1 MGKLIDGK
9 WQQGDI
15 ITSTKKGAYDRKPR
29 SFRDEISDQHPV
41 FKPES
46 DRYHLY
52 VSYACPWA
60 HRALILRKLKNLES
74 HISVSVVHPHMLENG
89 WSFAQDFPETTGDPL
104 YHSDFLY
111 QIYQKADPN
120 ITTSVT
126 VPLLWDKKTEQVVN
140 NESAEIIRIFNT
152 GFNDLTGNTDDYYPY
167 DQQAEIDDINDRVYH
182 NVNNGVYKAGFAK
195 TQGAYDQAVD
205 NLFDTLDDLDQR
217 LENNTH
223 LIGNTLTEADIRL
236 ITTLL
241 RFDVVYYVHF
251 KANIQKI
258 SEYKNLHRYMR
269 DLYDLPAIR
278 ETTNFE
284 HIKQHYYYSHK
295 MLNPYQIIPKGP
307 RNPV

>member
-1 MGKLIDGK
+1 
-9 WQQGDI
+9 
-15 ITSTKKGAYDRKPR
+15 
-29 SFRDEISDQHPV
+29 
-41 FKPES
+41 
-46 DRYHLY
+46 
-52 VSYACPWA
+52 
-60 HRALILRKLKNLES
+60 
-74 HISVSVVHPHMLENG
+74 
-89 WSFAQDFPETTGDPL
+89 
-104 YHSDFLY
+104 
-111 QIYQKADPN
+111 
-120 ITTSVT
+120 

>member
-1 MGKLIDGK
+1 MGKLIDGT
-9 WQQGDI
+9 WQAGDI
-15 ITSTKKGAYDRKPR
+15 ITSTKKGEYDRKPR

-60 HRALILRKLKNLES
+60 HRALIMRALKDLTP
-74 HISVSVVHPHMLENG
+74 HISVSVVHPHMLDNG
-89 WSFAQDFPETTGDPL
+89 WSFASDFPAATGDPL
-104 YHSDFLY
+104 YNADFLY
-111 QIYQKADPN
+111 QIYQKADKN

-126 VPLLWDKKTEQVVN
+126 VPLLWDKQTEQIVN
-140 NESAEIIRIFNT
+140 NESSEIIRMFNS
-152 GFNDLTGNTDDYYPY
+152 GFDSLTGNSEDYYPAALR
-167 DQQAEIDDINDRVYH
+167 DEIDSLNDRVYH
-182 NVNNGVYKAGFAK
+182 TVNNGVYKAGFAR
-195 TQGAYDQAVD
+195 TQEAYDQAVTA
-205 NLFDTLDDLDQR
+205 LFETLDDLDQR
-217 LENNTH
+217 LATNTY
-223 LIGNTLTEADIRL
+223 LIGDPLTEADVRL

-251 KANIQKI
+251 KTNIQKI

-269 DLYDLPAIR
+269 DLYKLPAVQ

-295 MLNPYQIIPKGP
+295 MLNPNQIVPMGP
-307 RNPV
+307 REPV